1 MQRYATLRW
10 FDALESFRTNV
21 FHSVALLWQVC
32 PFDCFSLRCFK
43 RIDLVCK
50 DSSHANLPTL
60 PLHGSSHT
68 NTLGSRDPFKQGES
82 SWTAKPI
89 VWQGSKNRGKSKL
102 LPFRNLQRLCCA
114 TVRLGARKA
123 VWSLSWSMLQR
134 HLDVGIRGQ
143 KNLSV
148 SEQDTS
154 HPPSTGPSKCFPRLP
169 SCWAARVIWAS
180 SKAKLQF
187 EKVKMTVYR

>member
-1 MQRYATLRW
+1 MYATLRW

-68 NTLGSRDPFKQGES
+68 NTLGFSTLLNKVKVVGPPNRLFDKA
-82 SWTAKPI
+82 AKIEASP
-89 VWQGSKNRGKSKL
+89 N
-102 LPFRNLQRLCCA
+102 
-114 TVRLGARKA
+114 
-123 VWSLSWSMLQR
+123 
-134 HLDVGIRGQ
+134 
-143 KNLSV
+143 
-148 SEQDTS
+148 
-154 HPPSTGPSKCFPRLP
+154 CFPSATFRGFV
-169 SCWAARVIWAS
+169 ARQYGWEL
-180 SKAKLQF
+180 AKLFGVCLEACCNATWTLESGDKRTTSLKIQWKEAETLWF
-187 EKVKMTVYR
+187 LLWGRSRWYSDTAWTD